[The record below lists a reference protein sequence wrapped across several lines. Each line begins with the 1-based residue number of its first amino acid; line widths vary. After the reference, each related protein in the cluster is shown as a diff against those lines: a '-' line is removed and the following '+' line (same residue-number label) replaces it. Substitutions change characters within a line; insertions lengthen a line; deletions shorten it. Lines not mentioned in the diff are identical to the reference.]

1 MNLNNRITEYFKD
14 RPEVLAVYLFGSY
27 AKGGERTDS
36 DIDLG
41 IFLKHEALI
50 NEKEFY
56 RTYLLGLTTLLRMDI
71 HIVFMNYA
79 GEGILSQIFKYGKCI
94 ANNSV
99 NELNKFKMMS
109 YSMIADFSYQ
119 KNIMEQGFLNNIFRG
134 KQ

>member
-27 AKGGERTDS
+27 AKGGERRDS

-41 IFLKHEALI
+41 ILLKHESI
-50 NEKEFY
+50 SSENEFHKV
-56 RTYLLGLTTLLRMDI
+56 YLVDLTTLFRMDI
-71 HIVFMNYA
+71 HIVLMNHA
-79 GEGILSQIFKYGKCI
+79 GEGILSQIFKYGKCVV
-94 ANNSV
+94 NNSV

-119 KNIMEQGFLNNIFRG
+119 KNIMEQGFLNNIFGG

>member
-1 MNLNNRITEYFKD
+1 MTLNNRITEYFKD

-27 AKGGERTDS
+27 AKGGERSNS

-41 IFLKHEALI
+41 ILLKHQFI
-50 NEKEFY
+50 SNENESQKV
-56 RTYLLGLTTLLRMDI
+56 YLLDLTTLLRMDI
-71 HIVFMNYA
+71 HIVLMNHA

-94 ANNSV
+94 VNNSV

-109 YSMIADFSYQ
+109 YSKIAYFSYQ
-119 KNIMEQGFLNNIFRG
+119 KNIMEQGFINNIFMG